1 MNDLAQIANRLATNI
16 ATTSGENTGET
27 KITLDGFYYD
37 KYGEYNLNYHV
48 NDSVCTL
55 CLAEIPITPAGIFL
69 SCREPHR
76 RAIIELDRVVK
87 THYAMEA
94 LLKEIQPN
102 QPDEIA
108 AKITEILNVKGRE
121 K

>member
-1 MNDLAQIANRLATNI
+1 MNELASIAEKLAANAAITI
-16 ATTSGENTGET
+16 GENPEEMV
-27 KITLDGFYYD
+27 ITLSGFYD
-37 KYGEYNLNYHV
+37 KYGCYCLNYHV
-48 NDSVCTL
+48 NGSICSLGLVD
-55 CLAEIPITPAGIFL
+55 IPVYPADIFP

-94 LLKEIQPN
+94 LLKEILPHQTP
-102 QPDEIA
+102 EIA
-108 AKITEILNVKGRE
+108 EKIKNLLNVKGTE